1 MEERDEM
8 AGINPLYHRGK
19 DWDTHRNDA
28 PVTISDDSDDDL
40 SFVLCKPA
48 QDYEEEEEDD
58 VVILEDRQQKHTRP
72 GLIRPAAAWHSGD
85 PSVSGSRR
93 PLCRKSLHSQL
104 SRNNEKAE
112 SKGER
117 HHVGRTLLNNRV
129 PDQDQDLH
137 LTATKSDSSGPSVN
151 NETITHRSVG
161 KHVELVPG
169 VVLPSVLKN
178 SLSEHPFRH
187 SVLQEGLS
195 RNCHASLQKNPSVR
209 NKDVQDDFLGPA
221 FLRTQPA
228 EDGIPGPLS
237 PPIAHPPDTQE
248 AGQGTHTANDLP
260 KQAQGPTELR
270 PGDLPDQG
278 AAGLDYELIS
288 DLIKETE
295 ARFPDVE
302 QGYVKGL
309 ILSKQCYDLNV
320 ICNTLLE
327 DPDYP
332 KRDGLT
338 VLNKSSCLLTS
349 LEEPKMTKVDYFNFS
364 QLAPLDQRCLIQA
377 ADLLMADFKMLSSQD
392 IKWALHEL
400 KGHYAI
406 TRKAFSDAIKHW
418 QELSPDPSGK
428 RKKRKEM
435 NQFSY
440 IDFKFEQGNVTIE
453 KRMFFLENKRR
464 HYKTYDRNSLLPAVR
479 EELEFFEQKMKEMAE
494 HADFL
499 LALQVNEE
507 QYEQDGQMIECRCCY
522 GSFAFEEL
530 TQCADGHLFC
540 KECLIKYAQEAAFG
554 SGRPKLMCMEGACTC
569 EFPTSEVEKVL
580 PENILQKYYERK
592 AEEDISA
599 ACADQ
604 LVRCPSCSFPALL
617 DKDVDRFSC
626 PNPHCRKETCK
637 KCQKLWKEHV
647 NLTCEELAE
656 SDDVN
661 YRTFIEE
668 KMTAACVRKC
678 HVCAT
683 ELIKAEGCNRL
694 SCRCGA
700 QICYLCRAPINGYD
714 HFCQHPH
721 SPGAPCRECT
731 RCSLWTD
738 PSQDDERLIQEIQR
752 EAENEQKNR
761 KGEKAVKR
769 IGPPIQKTPS
779 KSARIE
785 PMPRE
790 RPLNQPPIPPFLMH
804 PAYPLAP
811 IQPLYN
817 NFPLN
822 LRAQHAPYVPPLA
835 NIRLNYN
842 VPPLDLDIEPNLP
855 MHFGPQP
862 RRE

>member
-1 MEERDEM
+1 MESQDEM
-8 AGINPLYHRGK
+8 AGINPLCHRGK

-28 PVTISDDSDDDL
+28 PVTISDDSDEDL

-48 QDYEEEEEDD
+48 QDYEEDEDDDDDDD
-58 VVILEDRQQKHTRP
+58 VVILEERQLNHRP
-72 GLIRPAAAWHSGD
+72 DLIRPAAAWHSGN

-93 PLCRKSLHSQL
+93 PLCRKSLHEQH
-104 SRNNEKAE
+104 SRSNGKAE
-112 SKGER
+112 FKEEIDRDIVDG
-117 HHVGRTLLNNRV
+117 TLLSNRV
-129 PDQDQDLH
+129 LDSEEDLYI
-137 LTATKSDSSGPSVN
+137 TPTKSVCDSSGPSIN
-151 NETITHRSVG
+151 KETICHKSVG
-161 KHVELVPG
+161 KHVEPVPG
-169 VVLPSVLKN
+169 IVLPSVLKN
-178 SLSEHPFRH
+178 SLSEHPFH
-187 SVLQEGLS
+187 QSSLQKGFTI
-195 RNCHASLQKNPSVR
+195 NCHAPVQKLVMN
-209 NKDVQDDFLGPA
+209 NDVQDDFLGPA
-221 FLRTQPA
+221 FPRTHLV
-228 EDGIPGPLS
+228 EDEIPGPLS
-237 PPIAHPPDTQE
+237 PPMAHPSDAPE
-248 AGQGTHTANDLP
+248 KENHTASDLP
-260 KQAQGPTELR
+260 KRATGPTELN
-270 PGDLPDQG
+270 PGNLPDQG

-295 ARFPDVE
+295 ARFPDVKQE
-302 QGYVKGL
+302 YVKEL

-332 KRDGLT
+332 KRDGLA
-338 VLNKSSCLLTS
+338 VLNKSSRLLTS
-349 LEEPKMTKVDYFNFS
+349 HADPKVTMVDYFNFS

-377 ADLLMADFKMLSSQD
+377 SDLLMADFKMLSSQD

-406 TRKAFSDAIKHW
+406 TRKH
-418 QELSPDPSGK
+418 E
-428 RKKRKEM
+428 
-435 NQFSY
+435 
-440 IDFKFEQGNVTIE
+440 
-453 KRMFFLENKRR
+453 
-464 HYKTYDRNSLLPAVR
+464 
-479 EELEFFEQKMKEMAE
+479 
-494 HADFL
+494 DFL

-554 SGRPKLMCMEGACTC
+554 SGQPKLICMEGTCPC

-678 HVCAT
+678 HICAT

-738 PSQDDERLIQEIQR
+738 PSQDDERLILEIQR
-752 EAENEQKNR
+752 DAENEQRSR

-769 IGPPIQKTPS
+769 IGPPIQKNPS
-779 KSARIE
+779 KSSRIE
-785 PMPRE
+785 TVPRE
-790 RPLNQPPIPPFLMH
+790 RPLNQPLIPQFPLMH
-804 PAYPLAP
+804 PAFPLP
-811 IQPLYN
+811 PVQPMYN
-817 NFPLN
+817 NFQLN
-822 LRAQHAPYVPPLA
+822 LGAQHAPYVPPLA

-842 VPPLDLDIEPNLP
+842 VHPIDMDLEPHLP

-862 RRE
+862 RREL

>member
-1 MEERDEM
+1 MESQDEM
-8 AGINPLYHRGK
+8 AGINPLCHRGK

-28 PVTISDDSDDDL
+28 PVTISDDSDEDL

-48 QDYEEEEEDD
+48 QDYEEDEDDDDDDD
-58 VVILEDRQQKHTRP
+58 VVILEERQLNHRP
-72 GLIRPAAAWHSGD
+72 DLIRPAAAWHSGN

-93 PLCRKSLHSQL
+93 PLCRKSLHEQH
-104 SRNNEKAE
+104 SRSNGKAE
-112 SKGER
+112 FKEEIDRDIVDG
-117 HHVGRTLLNNRV
+117 TLLSNRV
-129 PDQDQDLH
+129 LDSEEDLYI
-137 LTATKSDSSGPSVN
+137 TPTKSVCDSSGPSIN
-151 NETITHRSVG
+151 KETICHKSVG
-161 KHVELVPG
+161 KHVEPVPG
-169 VVLPSVLKN
+169 IVLPSVLKN
-178 SLSEHPFRH
+178 SLSEHPFH
-187 SVLQEGLS
+187 QSSLQKGFTI
-195 RNCHASLQKNPSVR
+195 NCHAPVQKLVMN
-209 NKDVQDDFLGPA
+209 NDVQYDFLGPA
-221 FLRTQPA
+221 FPRTHLV
-228 EDGIPGPLS
+228 EDEIPGPLS
-237 PPIAHPPDTQE
+237 PPMAHPSDAPE
-248 AGQGTHTANDLP
+248 KENHTASDLP
-260 KQAQGPTELR
+260 KRATGPTELN
-270 PGDLPDQG
+270 PGNLPDQG

-295 ARFPDVE
+295 ARFPDVKQE
-302 QGYVKGL
+302 YVKEL

-332 KRDGLT
+332 KRDGLA
-338 VLNKSSCLLTS
+338 VLNKSSRLLTS
-349 LEEPKMTKVDYFNFS
+349 HADPKVTMVDYFNFS

-377 ADLLMADFKMLSSQD
+377 SDLLMADFKMLSSQD

-406 TRKAFSDAIKHW
+406 TRKH
-418 QELSPDPSGK
+418 E
-428 RKKRKEM
+428 
-435 NQFSY
+435 
-440 IDFKFEQGNVTIE
+440 
-453 KRMFFLENKRR
+453 
-464 HYKTYDRNSLLPAVR
+464 
-479 EELEFFEQKMKEMAE
+479 
-494 HADFL
+494 DFL

-554 SGRPKLMCMEGACTC
+554 SGQPKLICMEGTCPC

-678 HVCAT
+678 HICAT

-738 PSQDDERLIQEIQR
+738 PSQDDERLILEIQR
-752 EAENEQKNR
+752 DAENEQRSR

-769 IGPPIQKTPS
+769 IGPPIQKNPS
-779 KSARIE
+779 KSSRIE
-785 PMPRE
+785 TVPRE
-790 RPLNQPPIPPFLMH
+790 RPLNQPLIPQFPLMH
-804 PAYPLAP
+804 PAFPLP
-811 IQPLYN
+811 PVQPMYN
-817 NFPLN
+817 NFQLN
-822 LRAQHAPYVPPLA
+822 LGAQHAPYVPPLA

-842 VPPLDLDIEPNLP
+842 VHPIDMDLEPHLP

-862 RRE
+862 RREL